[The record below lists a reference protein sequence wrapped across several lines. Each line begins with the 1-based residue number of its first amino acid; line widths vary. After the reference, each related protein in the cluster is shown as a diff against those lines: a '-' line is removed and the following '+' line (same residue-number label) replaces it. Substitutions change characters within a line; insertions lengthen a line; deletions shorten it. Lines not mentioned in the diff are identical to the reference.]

1 MEKHF
6 DINEDSRSIRCRM
19 IISNKDKQTR
29 TFSHVVIVTHGFGSN
44 KETTGTTKF
53 GEHITAKYKGF
64 AVLAFDWPCHG
75 NDARKKLTITECL
88 AYLQIVTNYA
98 RNTLDAKDL
107 YIYASSFG
115 GYITLRYLLESGNP
129 FRKIALRCPAIR
141 MHDTLESAIPD
152 ADKAKL
158 KKGKDIL
165 VGFTRKM
172 KIDQLFL
179 KDMAALKT
187 TNTSTSRKTFSS
199 FMERKTRSCPLR
211 SQKHLQKTISS
222 TSSLWKMRTILFK
235 ITTTW
240 HLPFTRSSNS
250 SSQKINEGVPFRLY
264 FTPAKRRTGKCL

>member
-6 DINEDSRSIRCRM
+6 DINEYSRSIRCRM

-29 TFSHVVIVTHGFGSN
+29 TFPHVVIVTHGFGSN

-64 AVLAFDWPCHG
+64 AVIAFDWPCHG

-98 RNTLDAKDL
+98 RNTLDANDL

-172 KIDQLFL
+172 KIDQSFL
-179 KDMAALKT
+179 KDMAG
-187 TNTSTSRKTFSS
+187 F
-199 FMERKTRSCPLR
+199 
-211 SQKHLQKTISS
+211 
-222 TSSLWKMRTILFK
+222 
-235 ITTTW
+235 
-240 HLPFTRSSNS
+240 
-250 SSQKINEGVPFRLY
+250 
-264 FTPAKRRTGKCL
+264 

>member
-29 TFSHVVIVTHGFGSN
+29 TFPHVVIVTHGFGSN

-115 GYITLRYLLESGNP
+115 GYITLHYLLESGNP

-179 KDMAALKT
+179 KDMAAFKVEDHEY
-187 TNTSTSRKTFSS
+187 FD
-199 FMERKTRSCPLR
+199 FAED
-211 SQKHLQKTISS
+211 
-222 TSSLWKMRTILFK
+222 ILILHGTK
-235 ITTTW
+235 D
-240 HLPFTRSSNS
+240 
-250 SSQKINEGVPFRLY
+250 EVVPFAQSKAFAEDNLIN
-264 FTPAKRRTGKCL
+264 FIPVENANHPFQNNDHMAFAIHQIVEFFKPEDQ